1 MTVLSRLYLGL
12 NLMIALVFAGHAAL
26 ADPASRIVSVG
37 GSVTEIVYALDQQHR
52 LIARDTTSIF
62 PAEARQLPDIGYQ
75 RALAPEGVLS
85 VAPDM
90 ILAIEG
96 AGPPETLDVL
106 KAAEVAF
113 ISVPEDFSAEGIA
126 RKIRTVGAALDQ
138 QAAAEVL
145 AGQVSAEI
153 AAAQAAAAKAAA
165 GTPRKVLFVLST
177 QGGRIMAG
185 GADTAA
191 DSIIRLAGGVNA
203 VTGFA
208 GYKPMGD
215 EAIAQAAPEVILVM
229 ERGGDHGI
237 RTEDL
242 LAIPAIQPTPAAQ
255 NGAIVRMNGLH
266 LIGFGPRTAS
276 AVTELNRA
284 LYGGRAQD
292 VLGH

>member
-1 MTVLSRLYLGL
+1 MSVLSRLYLGL
-12 NLMIALVFAGHAAL
+12 NLVIAAAFAGHMAL
-26 ADPASRIVSVG
+26 ADPAGRIVSVG

-284 LYGGRAQD
+284 LYGGGAQD
-292 VLGH
+292 VVGH

>member
-12 NLMIALVFAGHAAL
+12 NLLVAAVFAGHMAL

-52 LIARDTTSIF
+52 LIARDTTSTF

-106 KAAEVAF
+106 KAAEVAY

-126 RKIRTVGAALDQ
+126 RKIRTIGAALDQ

-153 AAAQAAAAKAAA
+153 AAAQAAAAEAAG
-165 GTPRKVLFVLST
+165 GTPRTVLFVLST

-208 GYKPMGD
+208 GYKPMTD
-215 EAIAQAAPEVILVM
+215 EAIAQAAPDVILM
-229 ERGGDHGI
+229 MDRGGDHGI

-284 LYGGRAQD
+284 LYGEGAQD